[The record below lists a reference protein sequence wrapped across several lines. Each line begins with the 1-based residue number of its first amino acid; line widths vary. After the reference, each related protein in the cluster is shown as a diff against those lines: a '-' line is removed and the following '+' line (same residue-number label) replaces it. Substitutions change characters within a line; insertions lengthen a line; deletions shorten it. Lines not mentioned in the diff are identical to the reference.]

1 MRIDRSKVFT
11 TLFACLV
18 VLASA
23 TYAQAANFTI
33 GGTVSGLISGR
44 SVTLLNNGANALKV
58 TANGTFTFTAAL
70 ASGAAYKVTVSL
82 QPSGETCT
90 VTNGT
95 GTVGSAN
102 VTNIAVACKANDYSV
117 GGTISGL
124 VTGRSLTLLDNGTSA
139 LKVAKNGAFTFA
151 TKLASGTAYA
161 VTISVQAAGE
171 TCLITSGSGTVVA
184 ANVTSVTVACTPNT
198 YTIGGTVS
206 GLISGRS
213 VTLLDN
219 AANSLAVTANGT
231 FTFTA
236 ALASGTTYKVTI
248 GTQPTGETCAVT
260 KGTGTV
266 VSTNVTTVAVTCKA
280 NTYSIGGT
288 VSGLLAG
295 RSVTLLD
302 KGASGLKVAANGT
315 FTFATKLASGTT
327 YDVTVSVPASGE
339 TCTVTSGTGTVVAA
353 NITSV
358 AVACVPKTYTVGGTV
373 SGLLTGRSVMLL
385 DNGSNALTVT
395 ANGKFTFT
403 TALISGTAYAVTVG
417 TQPSGETCTV
427 TAGSGTVVAANVANV
442 VVACKANTYTIGGTV
457 SGLSTGDSVT
467 LLDNGTNA
475 LTVTANGAFTFTAA
489 LASGKAYKVTVSVQP
504 TGETCT
510 VTNGSGTVGSAN
522 VSNVAVACAG
532 AKTFTIGGT
541 VSGLNTGTSVTL
553 LDNGTNSLKVTANG
567 SFTFTTAL
575 ASGATYSVTVG
586 TQPTGETC
594 TVTNGSGKVGSSNV
608 TNIVV
613 ACSAAKTFTIGG
625 TVSGLIS
632 GRSVTLLDNGTN
644 SLTVS
649 ANGTFTFTT
658 ALASGATYS
667 VTVGTQPSGEA
678 CTVTNGSGTVGSAN
692 VTNVAVACT
701 ANKYTIG
708 GTVSGLSAS
717 TSVTLLDNGTNS
729 LTVSANGAFT
739 FTTALASGTTYSVTV
754 GTEPTG
760 ETCTVTNGSGTVG
773 SANVTNVAVACSA
786 AKTFTIGGTVSGLSA
801 STSVTLLDNG
811 TNALTVSAN
820 GAFTFTTPIASGATY
835 DVTVG
840 TEPTGETC
848 TVTNGSGT
856 VGSANVTNVAVV
868 CSTGGGGGS
877 SAYWIPYSAT
887 AIPSSTP
894 PGKTGLFIIPS
905 DKLASSPAPTFVTT
919 DATQLLAI
927 GTQISVK
934 NGVASYSPQLMM
946 YADTNSSGTTKIYG
960 LTLAGTSTVPTPT
973 QISSLALAS
982 GQQICPISSDSETN
996 VSEPD
1001 TVFVVIQVG
1010 TALQCNSTGGT
1021 YEVVHYTDSSTTAPV
1036 VVNLNTTQ
1044 MNGIYQNS
1052 KLVGLLVFDS
1062 ATNSL
1067 DLYAD
1072 DTFTSPKQLITGLSN
1087 TKYVSGVLDEATLS
1101 TTGIF
1106 ESATTTGGSTS
1117 LYRIDGSTLAVASIQ
1132 DVATAS
1138 ISTAAQ
1144 DDNNLYYSV
1153 LNSGASSTTISYE
1166 QVALTGGTPK
1176 LLYTTPAFVPQS
1188 STAVTN
1194 YQLIGSNDSLLVFE
1208 YYSEPSSSSGPDPT
1222 KATATLYTVPVGTTT
1237 TTPTTLATYPAG
1249 DTLQGVFLAPPSG
1262 SGPSSD
1268 VLFVTVRNSTG
1279 SPTTPTIAYSAISIP
1294 LNGGTAPA
1302 PIRNSI
1308 YSPLAVITP
1317 QLTYTVWQVTG
1328 ITDTNGGFGGGT
1340 ANTVDV
1346 STLADTPFT
1355 TTGGGDYI
1363 FGAGFLGGL
1372 EALSSNN
1379 VAVGIFENEPGL
1391 IYNGTPFQQNGAAA
1405 DLTSNFLYSIV
1416 LTNTYVTPY

>member
-102 VTNIAVACKANDYSV
+102 VTNVAVACKANDYSV
-117 GGTISGL
+117 GGTVSGL

-151 TKLASGTAYA
+151 TKLASGTAYT

-184 ANVTSVTVACTPNT
+184 ANVTSVAVACTPNT

-219 AANSLAVTANGT
+219 AANSLTVTANGT

-248 GTQPTGETCAVT
+248 GTQPTGETCALT

-266 VSTNVTTVAVTCKA
+266 VSTNVTTVAVACKA

-288 VSGLLAG
+288 ISGLIAG

-339 TCTVTSGTGTVVAA
+339 TCTVTGGTGTVVAA

-358 AVACVPKTYTVGGTV
+358 AVACVPKTYTIGGTV
-373 SGLLTGRSVMLL
+373 SGLLTGRSVTLL

-442 VVACKANTYTIGGTV
+442 VVACKANTYTIGGTL
-457 SGLSTGDSVT
+457 SGLNSGASVT

-475 LTVTANGAFTFTAA
+475 LTVTANGAFTFTTA

-510 VTNGSGTVGSAN
+510 VTNSSGTVGSAN
-522 VSNVAVACAG
+522 VTNVAVACAG
-532 AKTFTIGGT
+532 
-541 VSGLNTGTSVTL
+541 
-553 LDNGTNSLKVTANG
+553 
-567 SFTFTTAL
+567 
-575 ASGATYSVTVG
+575 
-586 TQPTGETC
+586 
-594 TVTNGSGKVGSSNV
+594 
-608 TNIVV
+608 
-613 ACSAAKTFTIGG
+613 AKTFTIGG

-649 ANGTFTFTT
+649 ANGPFTFTT

-739 FTTALASGTTYSVTV
+739 FTTALASGATYSVTV
-754 GTEPTG
+754 GTQPTG

-773 SANVTNVAVACSA
+773 SANVTNVVVACSA

-820 GAFTFTTPIASGATY
+820 GSFTFTTPIASGAIY

-848 TVTNGSGT
+848 TITNGSGT

-973 QISSLALAS
+973 QISSLSLPS

-1021 YEVVHYTDSSTTAPV
+1021 YEVVHYTDSATTAPV

-1087 TKYVSGVLDEATLS
+1087 TSYVSGVLDEATLS

-1117 LYRIDGSTLAVASIQ
+1117 LYRIDGSTLAVTSIQ

-1138 ISTAAQ
+1138 ISTAVQ

-1176 LLYTTPAFVPQS
+1176 LLYTTPAFVPES
-1188 STAVTN
+1188 STALTN

-1208 YYSEPSSSSGPDPT
+1208 YYSEPDTSSGLDPT

-1249 DTLQGVFLAPPSG
+1249 DTLQGVFLAPSSG
-1262 SGPSSD
+1262 SGSSSD

-1279 SPTTPTIAYSAISIP
+1279 SPTTPTIAYSAVSIP

-1302 PIRNSI
+1302 PIKNSI